1 MNPTTMAEAQVYD
14 LAFPT
19 SIVDFFG
26 LVKFL
31 FLVVQ
36 AVTKIISINTMNSK
50 LTNNNKLTILT
61 VRFQGR

>member
-1 MNPTTMAEAQVYD
+1 MNPSTMVEAQVYD

-26 LVKFL
+26 IVKFL

-36 AVTKIISINTMNSK
+36 AVTKIISINTMNS
-50 LTNNNKLTILT
+50 I
-61 VRFQGR
+61 

>member
-1 MNPTTMAEAQVYD
+1 MNPSLMVEAQVYD

-26 LVKFL
+26 IVKFF

-36 AVTKIISINTMNSK
+36 AVTKIMSFNTMNS
-50 LTNNNKLTILT
+50 N
-61 VRFQGR
+61 